1 MAACQ
6 QSLEHMLLMNRP
18 MQILSTLVSG
28 NGHVCLS
35 LLRYNSCRWPLL
47 VALLTL
53 CSIASAASFVFL
65 SVEGVFVNPPSASAI
80 QPYAIV
86 ITSSSRRFIALPADG
101 RPLLQEYFIYQT
113 RVSVEEQNYY
123 RLALGNFSSERA
135 ARIQLERLQTS
146 FADAWIYRRSP
157 GEIKQLA
164 QFLGESR
171 APLADVPAPAPVRAA
186 AASVAVGSS
195 EPSALLERARQEFI
209 DGNYTRVIAITD
221 RVSETGDLIQ
231 VREALELAGITRERQ
246 RKFAQATVL
255 YEALLDTE
263 PEPETRSRI
272 EARLEGIRT
281 MSIAPKTRIAN
292 DAGRG
297 ERNPW
302 NSRGFLMQFYQDDM
316 LDQPGQDLT
325 SVNRVLVTDVNL
337 FVQRRTD
344 TDKLELRLDAGLV
357 NDFIDNDTES
367 RISTASIEYARDDFS
382 LVGGRQRRT
391 LTGVYGGFDGLS
403 FTDLSHSNFQIAA
416 AYGYVAQSSYSDFNT
431 DQPFIGANLNLAP
444 YSWLDTSFFL
454 IHQEVSGLTD
464 RDSVGSEIRYHN
476 DGSFVYGFID
486 YDLFYQDLNNL
497 SLNTNFQVAGGWT
510 LNLSLSLGYTPTLS
524 TLSSLQGQG
533 VTTIDDLKEIFSNDE
548 IYQLAQDRSSKS
560 QNLFAGA
567 SYRFDATRHLY
578 LYLSALH
585 MEATEASGGVE
596 QIPSSDY
603 LQLAVDYSFQ
613 GFLTASDYA
622 TLGGGI
628 SNSTTGQI
636 LSVRARSRFG
646 ASHGISYDPRIQLD
660 LRTSK
665 KKGDNQ
671 LILKPSFKVTY
682 RSSNRLSFEGIFGLE
697 YSDLNLPEL
706 DQQTIYSFYLGYNYY
721 LF

>member
-1 MAACQ
+1 M
-6 QSLEHMLLMNRP
+6 
-18 MQILSTLVSG
+18 
-28 NGHVCLS
+28 
-35 LLRYNSCRWPLL
+35 
-47 VALLTL
+47 
-53 CSIASAASFVFL
+53 FL
-65 SVEGVFVNPPSASAI
+65 SVEGIFDNPPGASEI

-86 ITSSSRRFIALPADG
+86 LTSSSGRFIALPADG

-113 RVSVEEQNYY
+113 RVSVEDQNYY
-123 RLALGNFSSERA
+123 RLALGNFSSERT
-135 ARIQLERLQTS
+135 ARIELQRLQET

-157 GEIKQLA
+157 EEEKQLA
-164 QFLGESR
+164 KFLGDSR
-171 APLADVPAPAPVRAA
+171 APSAGVPAPAPARAPA
-186 AASVAVGSS
+186 APVTVGSS

-209 DGNYTRVIAITD
+209 DGNYARVIAITD

-231 VREALELAGITRERQ
+231 QREALELAGITRERQ
-246 RKFAQATVL
+246 RKFAQAMVL
-255 YEALLDTE
+255 YEALLETE

-281 MSIAPKTRIAN
+281 MSMAPKTRIVN
-292 DAGRG
+292 DAGRS

-302 NSRGFLMQFYQDDM
+302 SSRGVLMQFYQDDM
-316 LDQPGQDLT
+316 IDRSGQELT
-325 SVNRVLVTDVNL
+325 SVNRLLVTDLNL

-357 NDFIDNDTES
+357 NEFIDDDSES
-367 RISTASIEYARDDFS
+367 RISTASIEYARDEFR

-403 FTDLSHSNFQIAA
+403 FTYLSHSSFQLAA
-416 AYGYVAQSSYSDFNT
+416 AFGYVAQSSYSDFNS

-464 RDSVGSEIRYHN
+464 RDSVGGEIRYHN

-486 YDLFYQDLNNL
+486 YDLFYQEMNNL
-497 SLNTNFQVAGGWT
+497 SLNTNFQVPGDWT
-510 LNLSLSLGYTPTLS
+510 LNLNLSLGYSPTLS
-524 TLSSLQGQG
+524 TLNSLQGQP
-533 VTTIDDLKEIFSNDE
+533 VATIDELKDIFSNDE

-567 SYRFDATRHLY
+567 SYRFDASRHLY
-578 LYLSALH
+578 IYLSALQL
-585 MEATEASGGVE
+585 EATVASGGVA

-613 GFLTASDYA
+613 GLLTARDYA

-628 SNSTTGQI
+628 SNSTTGEI

-646 ASHGISYDPRIQLD
+646 GSHGISYDPRIQLD
-660 LRTSK
+660 FRTNKSD
-665 KKGDNQ
+665 GNDQ
-671 LILKPSFKVTY
+671 FILKPSFKVTY
-682 RSSNRLSFEGIFGLE
+682 RSSNKLSFEGIFGLE

-706 DQQTIYSFYLGYNYY
+706 ENQTAYSFYLGYYY
-721 LF
+721 HLF